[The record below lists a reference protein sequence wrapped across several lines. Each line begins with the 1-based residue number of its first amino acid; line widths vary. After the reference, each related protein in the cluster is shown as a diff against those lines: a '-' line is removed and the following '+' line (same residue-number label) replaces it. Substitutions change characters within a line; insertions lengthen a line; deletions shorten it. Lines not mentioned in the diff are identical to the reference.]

1 MIVSGTV
8 STKMAERMTRLYE
21 QMPEPKWVIAMGACA
36 ISGGPFL
43 DGYSVLMGADR
54 VIPVDVYV
62 PGCPP
67 RPEALIFG
75 IMTLQ
80 KKIERDQQ
88 VGYERPRPALVTEDG
103 EFLEYLPE
111 REYTNISEGKAPRFE
126 NIRPLK
132 RTYVFEREG
141 MPPASQ
147 TDVGW
152 IPKEVKKKLK
162 EQQRP
167 RRPPPRRRRRRTA
180 RRTALPR
187 SLPTRRVQPKM
198 AVTLPE
204 GDLNSRLEQYL
215 EGFRNRHGLE
225 ESEIEGNVVRLV
237 VEPGLLPA
245 VLRTAKERLGVLHL
259 SFITVV
265 DREGSFEL
273 TYELLDL
280 RGGQVRVKTIVEGE
294 EPVIDTVTGI
304 YPTANWHEREA
315 YDMFGIAF
323 KGHPDLRRLY
333 MWQDHFDHH
342 PLLKSFEISTK
353 RTFENLR

>member
-1 MIVSGTV
+1 
-8 STKMAERMTRLYE
+8 
-21 QMPEPKWVIAMGACA
+21 
-36 ISGGPFL
+36 
-43 DGYSVLMGADR
+43 
-54 VIPVDVYV
+54 
-62 PGCPP
+62 
-67 RPEALIFG
+67 
-75 IMTLQ
+75 
-80 KKIERDQQ
+80 
-88 VGYERPRPALVTEDG
+88 
-103 EFLEYLPE
+103 
-111 REYTNISEGKAPRFE
+111 
-126 NIRPLK
+126 
-132 RTYVFEREG
+132 
-141 MPPASQ
+141 
-147 TDVGW
+147 
-152 IPKEVKKKLK
+152 
-162 EQQRP
+162 
-167 RRPPPRRRRRRTA
+167 
-180 RRTALPR
+180 
-187 SLPTRRVQPKM
+187 M

-215 EGFRNRHGLE
+215 DGFRNRHGLE

-237 VEPGLLPA
+237 VEPGILPA
-245 VLRTAKERLGVLHL
+245 VLTTAKERLGVLHL

-265 DREGSFEL
+265 DREGSLEL

-280 RGGQVRVKTIVEGE
+280 RGGQVRVKTTVEGE